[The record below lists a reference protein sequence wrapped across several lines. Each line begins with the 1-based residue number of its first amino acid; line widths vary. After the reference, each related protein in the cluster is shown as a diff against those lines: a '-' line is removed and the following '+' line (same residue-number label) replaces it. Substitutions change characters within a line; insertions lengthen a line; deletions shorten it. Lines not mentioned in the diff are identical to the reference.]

1 MQAHV
6 KIWFLSGAFERVDAD
21 NGRAQELATIYAEA
35 ETNDRVVAAELHR
48 EDGSVA
54 ASFDHRV
61 PAVCGAV
68 WFASSR
74 TVCARPLGHNGN
86 HRTTEEQ
93 EAHSFSWFPHE
104 CAQPETGTDAD
115 RAPAQRCSEC
125 GRITYH
131 KMDCSRGRLAPLT

>member
-6 KIWFLSGAFERVDAD
+6 KIWFLSGAFERVDAE

-61 PAVCGAV
+61 PVVCGAH
-68 WFASSR
+68 
-74 TVCARPLGHNGN
+74 P
-86 HRTTEEQ
+86 
-93 EAHSFSWFPHE
+93 
-104 CAQPETGTDAD
+104 TGEPVLC
-115 RAPAQRCSEC
+115 REC
-125 GRITYH
+125 GRRSSH
-131 KMDCSRGRLAPLT
+131 KMDCSLGRLAPLA

>member
-6 KIWFLSGAFERVDAD
+6 KIWFLSGAFERVDAE
-21 NGRAQELATIYAEA
+21 NGRTQELATIYAEA

-54 ASFDHRV
+54 ASFDHRE
-61 PAVCGAV
+61 AAMCAAV

-74 TVCARPLGHNGN
+74 TVCARPQGHAGN
-86 HRTTEEQ
+86 HRTTAEQ
-93 EAHSFSWFPHE
+93 EAHSFGWFPHE
-104 CAQPETGTDAD
+104 CAQPEPVPC
-115 RAPAQRCSEC
+115 REC
-125 GRITYH
+125 GRRNH